1 MWVLRKYQ
9 GGGSSLQ
16 DLALWLLRSGLLW
29 FLSRYRSKTQYR
41 ASLDYDNYCLKII
54 KTVKLSYWAIGIMRF
69 AIVQKMRLIRSSFL
83 RNHHNIIPTKFKF
96 KMGISLKR
104 SNSRRRSL
112 RRTESK
118 ERQARNRDARQNA
131 ANMRGNGV
139 SNEERGT
146 LSDIGS
152 ALRAVG
158 DSLNNS
164 RSSGLDRAHEN

>member
-1 MWVLRKYQ
+1 
-9 GGGSSLQ
+9 
-16 DLALWLLRSGLLW
+16 
-29 FLSRYRSKTQYR
+29 
-41 ASLDYDNYCLKII
+41 
-54 KTVKLSYWAIGIMRF
+54 
-69 AIVQKMRLIRSSFL
+69 
-83 RNHHNIIPTKFKF
+83 
-96 KMGISLKR
+96 MGISLKR

-118 ERQARNRDARQNA
+118 ERQARNRDTRLNA
-131 ANMRGNGV
+131 ANMRGNGA
-139 SNEERGT
+139 SNEQRGT